1 MRIVRIIEKNKV
13 MTVGKLKQ
21 LLKDL
26 PDDDAIVVTKGNRYP
41 DFKITHIEDS
51 TSVGV
56 WEIRITDFETGN
68 FWEE

>member
-1 MRIVRIIEKNKV
+1 

-26 PDDDAIVVTKGNRYP
+26 PDNDAIVVTEGNTNP

-51 TSVGV
+51 TSVGA
-56 WEIRITDFETGN
+56 WEIRITEFETDN
-68 FWEE
+68 PWEE

>member
-1 MRIVRIIEKNKV
+1 

-26 PDDDAIVVTKGNRYP
+26 PDDNAIVVSQGNRHP

-56 WEIRITDFETGN
+56 WEIRITDFETDN
-68 FWEE
+68 PWEE

>member
-1 MRIVRIIEKNKV
+1 

-26 PDDDAIVVTKGNRYP
+26 PDNNAIVVTEGNTNP

-56 WEIRITDFETGN
+56 WEIRITETDN
-68 FWEE
+68 PWEGIEL

>member
-1 MRIVRIIEKNKV
+1 
-13 MTVGKLKQ
+13 MTVKKLKQ

-26 PDDDAIVVTKGNRYP
+26 PDNDAIVVTEGNRYP

-56 WEIRITDFETGN
+56 WEIRISDFETDN
-68 FWEE
+68 PWEE

>member
-1 MRIVRIIEKNKV
+1 

-26 PDDDAIVVTKGNRYP
+26 PDDDAIVVTKGNTNP

-56 WEIRITDFETGN
+56 WEIRITETN
-68 FWEE
+68 NPWE

>member
-1 MRIVRIIEKNKV
+1 MHRKEIEV

-26 PDDDAIVVTKGNRYP
+26 PDSNAVVVTEGNCNL

-51 TSVGV
+51 TNVGV
-56 WEIRITDFETGN
+56 WEIRITNFETDN
-68 FWEE
+68 PWEE

>member
-1 MRIVRIIEKNKV
+1 

-26 PDDDAIVVTKGNRYP
+26 PDNNAIVVTECNRYP

-56 WEIRITDFETGN
+56 WEIRITDFETDN
-68 FWEE
+68 PWEE

>member
-1 MRIVRIIEKNKV
+1 

-26 PDDDAIVVTKGNRYP
+26 PDNDAIVVTEGNRYP

-51 TSVGV
+51 ISVRV
-56 WEIRITDFETGN
+56 WEIRITDFYTDN
-68 FWEE
+68 PWEE

>member
-1 MRIVRIIEKNKV
+1 

-26 PDDDAIVVTKGNRYP
+26 PDNNAIVVTKGNTNP

-56 WEIRITDFETGN
+56 WEIRITDFKTDN
-68 FWEE
+68 PWEE

>member
-1 MRIVRIIEKNKV
+1 

-26 PDDDAIVVTKGNRYP
+26 PDDDAIVVTEGNTNP
-41 DFKITHIEDS
+41 DFKITHIEDA

-56 WEIRITDFETGN
+56 WEIRITDFETDN
-68 FWEE
+68 PWEE